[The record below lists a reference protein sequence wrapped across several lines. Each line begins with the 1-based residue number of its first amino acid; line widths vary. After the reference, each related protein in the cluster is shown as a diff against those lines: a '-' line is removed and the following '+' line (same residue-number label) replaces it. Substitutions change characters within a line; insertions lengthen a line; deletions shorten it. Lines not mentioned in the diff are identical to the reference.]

1 MTDYFDSSA
10 PKFKDKPSRTSSQNQ
25 PKSTVTF
32 NKKNL
37 IWSPPTLPEP
47 QLSFASAPTA

>member
-1 MTDYFDSSA
+1 MTDYFDFSV
-10 PKFKDKPSRTSSQNQ
+10 PKKKDKPSRTPTRNQ

-37 IWSPPTLPEP
+37 VWSPPTLPEP
-47 QLSFASAPTA
+47 QLSFTLAPTA